1 MPLLQLQNI
10 TKQFP
15 GVKALDDV
23 TISFAP
29 GEIHGLCGENGAG
42 KSTLMNILS
51 GNLQPDSGNIV
62 IDDTPVT
69 LHNPQEAFD
78 SGIAIVHQHL
88 SLFDNLSVAENI
100 YANQH
105 PISRLGII
113 QYGDL
118 YSKTT
123 ALLQHLGLET
133 LRPSTLVDK
142 LSPAQKQM
150 VEIAK
155 ALAKQPSILILDEPT
170 ASLTHSETKIL
181 FNILQGQRNK
191 GVVIIYIS
199 HRLEEI
205 FLLADRISILKD
217 GKHQGTFAAHALT
230 RDSLIRKMVGR
241 DVKELKVNSSK
252 RNEILLELKGL
263 TGLRFADVSFS
274 LHRGEIL
281 GISGL
286 VGAGRTEI
294 AQAIFGIGKI
304 VSGKIIFKNTSF
316 IPSHPCHAVREG
328 IAYVTEDRKTLGLF
342 PEMTIQENIV
352 AAGIDRIMPSGI
364 YEYKLAGELATKS
377 KEMLRISA
385 HSLQQRV
392 TKLSG
397 GNQQKVMLAKWLLT
411 EPEVL
416 IVDEPT
422 HGVDIGAKYEIY
434 EILKS
439 LVANGKSILLISSE
453 LPELIGLCDR
463 IIVIKKGRTTGELSG
478 DDRTEEKIMMLAT

>member
-29 GEIHGLCGENGAG
+29 GEVHGLCGENGAG

-62 IDDTPVT
+62 FEDTPVT
-69 LHNPQEAFD
+69 FHNPQEAFD

-105 PISRLGII
+105 PISKLGVI
-113 QYGDL
+113 QFGNL
-118 YSKTT
+118 YAKTA

-133 LRPSTLVDK
+133 LRPSTLVDR

-170 ASLTHSETKIL
+170 ASLTHTETKIL
-181 FNILQGQRNK
+181 FNILQDQRNK

-217 GKHQGTFAAHALT
+217 GKHQGTFPAQALT

-241 DVKELKVNSSK
+241 DLKELKTNSSK
-252 RNEILLELKGL
+252 KNEVVLELKSL
-263 TGLRFADVSFS
+263 TGLRFTDISFG

-281 GISGL
+281 GLSGL

-294 AQAIFGIGKI
+294 AQAVFGVGEI
-304 VSGKIIFKNTSF
+304 VSGKIFFRNTRF
-316 IPSHPCHAVREG
+316 IPGHPSHAVREG
-328 IAYVTEDRKTLGLF
+328 IAYVPEDRRTLGLF
-342 PEMTIQENIV
+342 PEMTIQENMV
-352 AAGIDRIMPSGI
+352 AAGFERIMPSGM
-364 YEYKLAGELATKS
+364 YEYKRAKELAGKS

-411 EPEVL
+411 QPEIL

-434 EILKS
+434 DILKS
-439 LVANGKSILLISSE
+439 LVAKGRSILLISSE

-463 IIVIKKGRTTGELSG
+463 IIVIKKGSVTGEVSG